1 MAECGADSFL
11 EDLMAR
17 LYLVYQPIVGG
28 NPLRIH
34 GVEVLSR
41 FRPGSSDQP
50 PPSPGEIVG
59 RIESAGQIEVMTR
72 CVFERL
78 TSDLHRVVINPFW
91 PLHVNISP
99 LQVSMDPGR
108 LHLERDLEKFWGHH
122 RNSLILEITENRHRL
137 SKKKWGSIGEWMEDL
152 TRRDGDLGWFLD
164 DFGRGENFD
173 VLDLPFQGIKID
185 RDFVI
190 SDSPRPIRAIA
201 RIAEMFGWSLVAEG
215 VESREELKRLKP
227 YKIDYFQGNL
237 AYRPMPI
244 EKLRLIGSKGL
255 LEIPPPGSI
264 SHTDSSFGVL
274 K

>member
-1 MAECGADSFL
+1 
-11 EDLMAR
+11 
-17 LYLVYQPIVGG
+17 
-28 NPLRIH
+28 
-34 GVEVLSR
+34 
-41 FRPGSSDQP
+41 
-50 PPSPGEIVG
+50 
-59 RIESAGQIEVMTR
+59 
-72 CVFERL
+72 
-78 TSDLHRVVINPFW
+78 
-91 PLHVNISP
+91 
-99 LQVSMDPGR
+99 
-108 LHLERDLEKFWGHH
+108 
-122 RNSLILEITENRHRL
+122 
-137 SKKKWGSIGEWMEDL
+137 MEDL

-201 RIAEMFGWSLVAEG
+201 RIAGMFGWSLVAEG

-255 LEIPPPGSI
+255 LEVPPPGSLFI
-264 SHTDSSFGVL
+264 TDSSFGVL